1 MPIEIQVT
9 VTGLEPLLKRMDD
22 PQVRQALHRRMSEAT
37 ILVANQAKANAP
49 VDTGRLRASIHN
61 KVEDVSNGVIGRIGP
76 NVSYGAYME
85 FGTGTQSD
93 GPGGRRGRHFPP
105 SGALNVWAGR
115 HGFGPGAGYL
125 VARAIGRRGGLK
137 PRRYL
142 RRALQGKLR
151 QALDRLA
158 LAAQDV
164 ARRIAG

>member
-9 VTGLEPLLKRMDD
+9 VTGLEPLLKRLDD
-22 PQVRQALHRRMSEAT
+22 PQVRQALHRRMNEAT
-37 ILVANQAKANAP
+37 ILVANQAKINAP

-61 KVEDVSNGVIGRIGP
+61 RVEDVSNGVIGRVGP
-76 NVSYGAYME
+76 NVFYGPYME

-93 GPGGRRGRHFPP
+93 FPGRTGKHHWPP
-105 SGALNVWAGR
+105 VSALQVWAGR
-115 HGFGPGAGYL
+115 HGFANGFI
-125 VARAIGRRGGLK
+125 VARIIGRRGGLK

-142 RRALQGKLR
+142 RRALQSKLR

-164 ARRIAG
+164 AKRIAG